1 MDGVSVERFERVC
14 RELGVAA
21 DRATYD
27 RLVAAYGARGRHY
40 HTVEHLAA
48 CLRELDSAR
57 SVAQFPAEVEI
68 ALWFHDA
75 VYKTRARDNEAQSA
89 ARAATFLAAGGCAA
103 AARERVERH
112 IMATR
117 HSEAKASGDTALV
130 VNVDLSILGQPP
142 AVYRAFEANVRRE
155 YWWVP
160 APVFRRERAR
170 ILRQLIAGPRVYA
183 TDVFRERYE
192 QQARCNVEGALAL
205 LERRGSDGRPPP

>member
-14 RELGVAA
+14 RELRVAA

-48 CLRELDSAR
+48 CLRELDTAR
-57 SVAQFPAEVEI
+57 FLAEHPAEVEI

-75 VYKTRARDNEAQSA
+75 VYRTRARDNEARSA
-89 ARAATFLAAGGCAA
+89 AWAVEFLGAGGAA
-103 AARERVERH
+103 AAVRVRVERH

-117 HSEAKASGDTALV
+117 HSKTAASGDTALV
-130 VNVDLSILGQPP
+130 VDVDLSILGQPP
-142 AVYRAFEANVRRE
+142 EIYRAFEANVRRE

-170 ILRQLIAGPRVYA
+170 ILRQLIGRKRVYY
-183 TDVFRERYE
+183 TEVFRDRYE
-192 QQARCNVEGALAL
+192 QQARRNVEAAIAMLDGAAI
-205 LERRGSDGRPPP
+205 RV

>member
-57 SVAQFPAEVEI
+57 SVAEHPAEVEI

-75 VYKTRARDNEAQSA
+75 VYKTRARDNEARSA
-89 ARAATFLAAGGCAA
+89 AWAAGFLQAAGCGAA
-103 AARERVERH
+103 AVARVERH

-117 HSEAKASGDTALV
+117 YSEAAASGDTALMV
-130 VNVDLSILGQPP
+130 DVDLSILGQPP
-142 AVYRAFEANVRRE
+142 EVYLAFEANVRRE

-170 ILRQLIAGPRVYA
+170 ILRQLIAGPRLYA
-183 TDVFRERYE
+183 TDVFRDRYE
-192 QQARCNVEGALAL
+192 QQARRNVEAALAL
-205 LERRGSDGRPPP
+205 LER

>member
-1 MDGVSVERFERVC
+1 MDGVSAGRFGRVC

-57 SVAQFPAEVEI
+57 TVAEFPAEVEI

-75 VYKTRARDNEAQSA
+75 VYKSRARDNEARSA
-89 ARAATFLAAGGCAA
+89 AWAATFLEAGGCAA
-103 AARERVERH
+103 TARERVERH

-130 VNVDLSILGQPP
+130 VDVDLSILGQPP
-142 AVYRAFEANVRRE
+142 EVYRQFEADVRRE

-160 APVFRRERAR
+160 AAIFRRERAR
-170 ILRQLIAGPRVYA
+170 ILRSFIERLHIYRLG
-183 TDVFRERYE
+183 TFRDRYE
-192 QQARCNVEGALAL
+192 AQARRNVGEALSA
-205 LERRGSDGRPPP
+205 LERP